1 MNIRCLFISSLMLI
15 SASVLTSAQNSIIDR
30 FSRTEGITT
39 VYISESMLRM
49 MPEMRIQSGMDLRE
63 FAGKLNGILIQTSEN
78 GSVSRMMKK
87 EAGYF
92 ANDRAYEVLMKVKDG
107 ETDVDFFIRKRPYN
121 RIGELVMLVDENNEF
136 VLIQLNGNLTMEDIQ
151 KLATGFKK

>member
-87 EAGYF
+87 ETGYF

-107 ETDVDFFIRKRPYN
+107 ETDVDFFIRKRPDN